1 MLTLAEKKEKA
12 TLARTYHVTKRSLHI
27 YGKKR
32 RIFAIVL
39 FLFSAIYTIANKF
52 IFTPK
57 GARFIDFANL
67 FTPENIMLLATLI
80 NLIVLL
86 VINFWGNSIY
96 SLNHYVMFRRLRFIS
111 SLCKVVIFVS
121 AITAG
126 ITSLNAMTQNQFGV
140 NLGTYLYGKMTH
152 VINGSILTPD
162 GKFDIT
168 VLLKYISLAIAIIT
182 IIPVLWF
189 FLSNYFKMFLFFM
202 VLGSAAAFALP
213 FVLYFLSRSFYE
225 YIPDENNEK
234 YVYKKV
240 WRLPIKGWH
249 IFLLF
254 LGEAIFVA
262 LVVLIIIN
270 IITGTVKN

>member
-1 MLTLAEKKEKA
+1 MLTLEEKKEKA
-12 TLARTYHVTKRSLHI
+12 TLARTYHVSKRSLHI

-32 RIFAIVL
+32 RIFAIVV
-39 FLFSAIYTIANKF
+39 FLLSALYTIANKF

-80 NLIVLL
+80 NLVVLL

-96 SLNHYVMFRRLRFIS
+96 SLNHYVMFRRLRFVS
-111 SLCKVVIFVS
+111 ALCKIVIFVS

-126 ITSLNAMTQNQFGV
+126 ITSLNALTQQQFGV
-140 NLGTYLYGKMTH
+140 NLGTYWYGKITH
-152 VINGSILTPD
+152 VINGSIMTPD

-182 IIPVLWF
+182 IIPVIWF
-189 FLSNYFKMFLFFM
+189 FLKNYLKIFAFFIM
-202 VLGSAAAFALP
+202 CTSIAAFALP
-213 FVLYFLSRSFYE
+213 FVIYFLSRSFYE
-225 YIPDENNEK
+225 YIPDEKNEK
-234 YVYKKV
+234 YVYKRV

-254 LGEAIFVA
+254 LGEAVFVA
-262 LVVLIIIN
+262 LVVLIVIN
-270 IITGTVKN
+270 IITGTIKK

>member
-1 MLTLAEKKEKA
+1 
-12 TLARTYHVTKRSLHI
+12 
-27 YGKKR
+27 
-32 RIFAIVL
+32 
-39 FLFSAIYTIANKF
+39 
-52 IFTPK
+52 
-57 GARFIDFANL
+57 
-67 FTPENIMLLATLI
+67 
-80 NLIVLL
+80 
-86 VINFWGNSIY
+86 
-96 SLNHYVMFRRLRFIS
+96 
-111 SLCKVVIFVS
+111 
-121 AITAG
+121 
-126 ITSLNAMTQNQFGV
+126 
-140 NLGTYLYGKMTH
+140 
-152 VINGSILTPD
+152 
-162 GKFDIT
+162 
-168 VLLKYISLAIAIIT
+168 
-182 IIPVLWF
+182 
-189 FLSNYFKMFLFFM
+189 MFLFFM